1 MISKQSER
9 KLDSEVVELITELEN
24 DHNEE
29 EANSLDLYIE
39 STPNSCFSHS

>member
-24 DHNEE
+24 DHNVE

-39 STPNSCFSHS
+39 STPNSFLS